1 VLSPASEIV
10 DDFAGTL
17 EELFEEIGTLS
28 QLDRAS
34 GRPEWDRQLL
44 RLRHIAGGR
53 IVTTGGADPAFTPAD
68 FSGLPVGDPLPEL
81 SPAQLSP
88 GVLRAGI
95 LRDGCLLVR
104 GLLDPDEAARLSEDV
119 ERAFDHRDGCYEPFH
134 ALRQFALTAIE
145 RAMIADCCGV
155 PIVDAPVA
163 ASDVLEVFEAAGVS
177 RLVRDYLGER
187 PVISAQKTTL
197 RKVEPSAGSDATA
210 WHQDACAFGCE
221 VHAVNM
227 WIALTRCGDE
237 APGLDI
243 IPRPVDHLVEPAGG
257 ENFPGVVSRAK
268 AAEVAGDTP
277 ILRPI
282 FQPGDALFF
291 DELFLHSTAR
301 DPAMRRAR
309 FAIESWFF
317 GASAF
322 PSDYTPL
329 VV

>member
-1 VLSPASEIV
+1 MPSSAGEIV

-17 EELFEEIGTLS
+17 DELFEEIGTLS
-28 QLDRAS
+28 QLNRAS
-34 GRPEWDRQLL
+34 RRPDWDRQLL

-53 IVTTGGADPAFTPAD
+53 IITAGGADSDFTPAD

-104 GLLDPDEAARLSEDV
+104 GLLDPDEAARLSEEV
-119 ERAFDHRDGCYEPFH
+119 ERAFDHRDGCYEPFF
-134 ALRQFALTAIE
+134 ALGRFALTAIE

-163 ASDVLEVFEAAGVS
+163 ASDVLEMFDATGVS
-177 RLVRDYLGER
+177 RLVRDYLGQR

-197 RKVEPSAGSDATA
+197 RKVEPSAGSDSTA

-227 WIALTRCGDE
+227 WIALLGAETMRQGWTSFPDPWTIWSSRQGARRSRSCL
-237 APGLDI
+237 PGEGC
-243 IPRPVDHLVEPAGG
+243 RGC
-257 ENFPGVVSRAK
+257 R
-268 AAEVAGDTP
+268 
-277 ILRPI
+277 
-282 FQPGDALFF
+282 
-291 DELFLHSTAR
+291 
-301 DPAMRRAR
+301 
-309 FAIESWFF
+309 
-317 GASAF
+317 
-322 PSDYTPL
+322 
-329 VV
+329 